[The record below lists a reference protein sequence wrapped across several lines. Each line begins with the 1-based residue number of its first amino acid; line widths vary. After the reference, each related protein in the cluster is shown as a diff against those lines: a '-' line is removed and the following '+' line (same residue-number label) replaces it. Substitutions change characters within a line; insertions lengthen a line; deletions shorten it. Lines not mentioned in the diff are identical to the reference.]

1 MKLVKIS
8 IVMQKCRCVMGLKEA
23 IEACDKDVLYE
34 KATKSTFD
42 AVLNQ
47 TGFIGTLTMEG
58 KTFKVYLGHVDS
70 IPVGNTVKHK
80 FTLIEM

>member
-1 MKLVKIS
+1 
-8 IVMQKCRCVMGLKEA
+8 MGLKEA
-23 IEACDKDVLYE
+23 IEACDKDVLHE

-58 KTFKVYLGHVDS
+58 KTLKVYLGHV
-70 IPVGNTVKHK
+70 VGNTIKHK